1 MNQLSTSIIVIKNLP
16 VGIKIE
22 IPVNYGYFVGLSKVR
37 EPLYNQVIV
46 WVNTI
51 LNHIDARAILPRY
64 EGFCMV
70 YRSEWY

>member
-1 MNQLSTSIIVIKNLP
+1 MVIENLP

-22 IPVNYGYFVGLSKVR
+22 IPVKNGYFGGSVKVR
-37 EPLYNQVIV
+37 EPFYNRVIV

-51 LNHIDARAILPRY
+51 LDHIDARAILPRY
-64 EGFCMV
+64 EGFCLV